1 METMENHSKSVAN
14 TAPTQALEL
23 ELGLVPWC
31 GKCGKNTP
39 NTQNHS

>member
-1 METMENHSKSVAN
+1 MKTQLKNVAN
-14 TAPTQALEL
+14 TAPIQALELEL
-23 ELGLVPWC
+23 ELGLVPRC

>member
-1 METMENHSKSVAN
+1 MKTQLKNVAN
-14 TAPTQALEL
+14 TAPIQALEL
-23 ELGLVPWC
+23 ELGLVPRC